1 MNIPDIYL
9 DKPASHHVM
18 LELSAELG
26 SSWINNPVQCSAPCS
41 AVLKSC
47 ALTQGT
53 CQEENRRI
61 ETFFDNMRKRMEAL
75 TTQQEGTERRFASAE
90 LPWDKQALRRVRIA
104 SLNLSTLSMS
114 K

>member
-1 MNIPDIYL
+1 MWF
-9 DKPASHHVM
+9 
-18 LELSAELG
+18 G
-26 SSWINNPVQCSAPCS
+26 
-41 AVLKSC
+41 
-47 ALTQGT
+47 QGT

-61 ETFFDNMRKRMEAL
+61 EAFFDNTRKRVEAL
-75 TTQQEGTERRFASAE
+75 VAQQDGTEKRFQNAE

>member
-1 MNIPDIYL
+1 M
-9 DKPASHHVM
+9 
-18 LELSAELG
+18 
-26 SSWINNPVQCSAPCS
+26 
-41 AVLKSC
+41 
-47 ALTQGT
+47 QGT

-75 TTQQEGTERRFASAE
+75 MTQQEGTERRFQAAE